1 MMWRQNRFI
10 IIVLLLCG
18 AIVVL
23 LPTYWMF
30 VTAFTPEED
39 IIRMPPRMIPK
50 RPTFENFE
58 RIFVFTDPKKS
69 LPRWFLNSTIVAV
82 SVTISSLFVS
92 ALAAYA
98 FARKKFYG
106 REILFYLFIA
116 TMMIP
121 GEILTIPMFLLVK
134 KLNLLDTLWAIILPA
149 IPAPFGIFMLR
160 QFMQDIP
167 YDIEEAARI
176 DGCSDLTIFFRII
189 LPLTIPAL
197 TALGI
202 FTFITQWNMFL
213 WPLIVLSSPEKYT
226 LQVGLATLQEQHV
239 RDYGMLMA
247 GASIASIPIIIIF
260 FAFQRYFVRGLAAI
274 RG

>member
-1 MMWRQNRFI
+1 MWKQNRLIVI
-10 IIVLLLCG
+10 ILLLCG
-18 AIVVL
+18 AIVAL

-39 IIRMPPRMIPK
+39 IIRMPPRMIPQ
-50 RPTFENFE
+50 RPTFENF
-58 RIFVFTDPKKS
+58 RKIFLLTDPKKS
-69 LPRWFLNSTIVAV
+69 LSKWFLNSAIV
-82 SVTISSLFVS
+82 SVTVTLTSLFVS
-92 ALAAYA
+92 ALAAYS

-106 REILFYLFIA
+106 KEILFYLFIS

-239 RDYGMLMA
+239 RDYGLLMA
-247 GASIASIPIIIIF
+247 GASVASIPIIILF
-260 FAFQRYFVRGLAAI
+260 FVFQRYFVRGLAAI

>member
-1 MMWRQNRFI
+1 MRKNNIAFI
-10 IIVLLLCG
+10 ILLLCG
-18 AIVVL
+18 AFVVL

-30 VTAFTPEED
+30 LTAFTPEEE
-39 IIRMPPRMIPK
+39 IIRMPPSLLPK
-50 RPTFENFE
+50 KLTLENIK
-58 RIFVFTDPKKS
+58 RIFVVTDPRKS
-69 LPRWFLNSTIVAV
+69 VPNWFLNSLIVAAT
-82 SVTISSLFVS
+82 VTLVSLFVS
-92 ALAAYA
+92 ALAAYSL
-98 FARKKFYG
+98 ARKKFKG
-106 REILFYLFIA
+106 REVLFYLFVS

-121 GEILTIPMFLLVK
+121 GEILTIPLFLLVK
-134 KLNLLDTLWAIILPA
+134 KFGLLNTLWAVILPA

-176 DGCSDLTIFFRII
+176 DGCSELTIFFRII

-202 FTFITQWNMFL
+202 FMFITQWNMFL
-213 WPLIVLSSPEKYT
+213 WPLIVLSDPVKYT

-247 GASIASIPIIIIF
+247 GATVASVPIIIIF
-260 FAFQRYFVRGLAAI
+260 LAFQKYLVRGLASM
-274 RG
+274 RS

>member
-1 MMWRQNRFI
+1 MKNNFVF
-10 IIVLLLCG
+10 IVLLLCG
-18 AIVVL
+18 ACLVL

-30 VTAFTPEED
+30 LTAFTPEEE
-39 IIRMPPRMIPK
+39 IIKMPPSLLPKKITLENFRRIFILADPK
-50 RPTFENFE
+50 RS
-58 RIFVFTDPKKS
+58 VG
-69 LPRWFLNSTIVAV
+69 RWFINSTIVAV
-82 SVTISSLFVS
+82 SVTVTSLFVS
-92 ALAAYA
+92 SLAAYS
-98 FARKKFYG
+98 FARKKFKG
-106 REILFYLFIA
+106 RELLFYLFVA

-134 KLNLLDTLWAIILPA
+134 KLNLLDTLWAVILPA

-176 DGCSDLTIFFRII
+176 DGCSELTIFFRII

-202 FTFITQWNMFL
+202 FMFITQWNMFL
-213 WPLIVLSSPEKYT
+213 WPLIVLSDATKYT
-226 LQVGLATLQEQHV
+226 LQVGLASLQEQHV
-239 RDYGMLMA
+239 RDFGLLMA
-247 GASIASIPIIIIF
+247 GASIASIPIIILF
-260 FAFQRYFVRGLAAI
+260 FTFQRYLVRGLASI